1 MRLMKTTVAVLAIC
15 SAGAI
20 GLAAVVHGQTIRWSA
35 SDAPAQRAIEA
46 VTAFGGS
53 RIGASVRDVD
63 ADDMKERRLASESGA
78 LLSDVDDDT
87 PASRAGLKAGDVVIE
102 YDGERV
108 RSARQLTRL
117 VQETP
122 VGRKVPV
129 VVSRE
134 GNRMTFTVEP
144 EAGRA
149 PSVYSFTT
157 PRAPMASRAPRAPRP
172 PSMDH
177 YYYMPSPPDAPRPPD
192 APFPPDAPL
201 PPDPPVFELFRDGFA
216 YSYGG
221 GRLGVTVQTLTDQL
235 ATHLGAPRGVLV
247 TSVNEDST
255 ASKAGIRAGDVITKV
270 DGRGIDDTGD
280 VMRALGQAKG
290 EIAIEIV
297 RDKKAQTLKATI
309 EEQPRRATGRRII

>member
-1 MRLMKTTVAVLAIC
+1 MRLMKTTVAVLAIG

-20 GLAAVVHGQTIRWSA
+20 GLASVARGQTIRWSA
-35 SDAPAQRAIEA
+35 SESPAQRAFSA
-46 VTAFGGS
+46 VTAPGGS

-63 ADDMKERRLASESGA
+63 ADDVKERRLASESGA

-87 PASRAGLKAGDVVIE
+87 PASRAGLRAGDVVME

-122 VGRKVPV
+122 AGRKIAV

-144 EAGRA
+144 EAGDV
-149 PSVYSFTT
+149 PSVYSFTV
-157 PRAPMASRAPRAPRP
+157 PRAPMAPRAPRT
-172 PSMDH
+172 
-177 YYYMPSPPDAPRPPD
+177 PRPPD
-192 APFPPDAPL
+192 APFPPDVPL
-201 PPDPPVFELFRDGFA
+201 PPDAPVFEMFRDDFA

-221 GRLGVTVQTLTDQL
+221 GRLGVTIQTLTDQL
-235 ATHLGAPRGVLV
+235 ASHLGATRGVLV
-247 TSVNEDST
+247 TSVTDDSA

-270 DGRGIDDTGD
+270 DGREIDDTGD

-297 RDKKAQTLKATI
+297 RDKKAQTLKAAL
-309 EEQPRRATGRRII
+309 EEAQRRTTVRRII

>member
-1 MRLMKTTVAVLAIC
+1 MRLMTTTVAVLTIC

-20 GLAAVVHGQTIRWSA
+20 GLAAAADGQTFRWTA
-35 SDAPAQRAIEA
+35 AETPAQRALQA
-46 VTAFGGS
+46 VSAIGGS
-53 RIGASVRDVD
+53 RLGASVRDVD
-63 ADDMKERRLASESGA
+63 ADDVKERRLASEAGA
-78 LLSDVDDDT
+78 VLSDIDTDT
-87 PASRAGLKAGDVVIE
+87 PASRAGLKAGDVVVE

-122 VGRKVPV
+122 AGRKVPV

-134 GNRMTFTVEP
+134 GSRMTFTVEP
-144 EAGRA
+144 EAGRT
-149 PSVYSFTT
+149 PSVYSFTP
-157 PRAPMASRAPRAPRP
+157 PRPPMAPRP
-172 PSMDH
+172 PA
-177 YYYMPSPPDAPRPPD
+177 PPH
-192 APFPPDAPL
+192 APL
-201 PPDPPVFELFRDGFA
+201 PPDAPVLELFRDGFA

-235 ATHLGAPRGVLV
+235 ATALGAPRGVLV
-247 TSVNEDST
+247 TSVNEDSA
-255 ASKAGIRAGDVITKV
+255 ASKAGVRAGDVITSV

-297 RDKKAQTLKATI
+297 RDKKAQTLKATLDD
-309 EEQPRRATGRRII
+309 QPRRATGRRII

>member
-20 GLAAVVHGQTIRWSA
+20 GLAAAVHGQTIRWTA
-35 SDAPAQRAIEA
+35 SDAPAQRAYGA
-46 VTAFGGS
+46 LTALGGS

-63 ADDMKERRLASESGA
+63 ADDVKERRLASESGA
-78 LLSDVDDDT
+78 VLSNIDDDT
-87 PASRAGLKAGDVVIE
+87 PASRAGLKANDVVLE

-122 VGRKVPV
+122 AGRKVPV

-134 GNRMTFTVEP
+134 GSRMTFTVEP
-144 EAGRA
+144 EAGRV

-157 PRAPMASRAPRAPRP
+157 PRVPMAPRAPRAPRP

-177 YYYMPSPPDAPRPPD
+177 YYYMPEPPA
-192 APFPPDAPL
+192 APL
-201 PPDPPVFELFRDGFA
+201 PPDAPMPPDVPLPPDAPVFEMFRDGFA

-221 GRLGVTVQTLTDQL
+221 GRLGVSVQTLTEQL
-235 ATHLGAPRGVLV
+235 ATHFGASRGVLV
-247 TSVNEDST
+247 TSVNDDS
-255 ASKAGIRAGDVITKV
+255 AAAKAGIRAGDVITKV
-270 DGRGIDDTGD
+270 DGRDVDDTGD

-297 RDKKAQTLKATI
+297 RDKKAQTLKATL
-309 EEQPRRATGRRII
+309 EDQPRRSTGRRII